1 MRFSCAAVTRMSQPG
16 RIVFGLLAVAAMVTS
31 LLVSGCPKGQKEPP
45 GAAQAQQ
52 ESATETPVSV
62 IVAKRGSI
70 TEELELT
77 GSCEAY
83 QEVDVVPEISGKVV
97 SVFVDVGDGVTK
109 GQVLARL
116 DTELASKQ
124 RVQAEKGVVS
134 AQARYTQAAESSE
147 LTDRETQIAIRQAEQ
162 GVAAASEQ
170 LSKAKQAYELARERS
185 ESAIEQ
191 AKVGL
196 ASAQAQQRDVLAG
209 ARSQEITQAEAAVRQ
224 AESDLSLKKTTYER
238 YRRLYEQGAVA
249 EATLDQYRT
258 QYEVAQQSLSQAR
271 ESLSLAREGA
281 RQEQKRL
288 AELAVQQAREQL
300 NMAQSGKR
308 EVDIAARDVESARV
322 GLRQAEENLRL
333 ARASRRRYNVAVADV
348 KAARAGIGQAA
359 AGADLAATTVDK
371 HIIRA
376 PISGRVAQRNI
387 DPGEGASPGMAA
399 MRIVD
404 NDPIR
409 VNCEVSELD
418 ISKVRV
424 GDGGVT
430 TVDGLPG
437 LEFFGRVV
445 DVAPQAREGR
455 RSYIARVEIDNPEG
469 LIRAGMFARVV
480 LVISEKQD
488 VIVVSRDCLVERG
501 ARKNAYVVKNG
512 VVEIRKVKV
521 GITNRDLVEVVSG
534 LQAGDQVVCASQ
546 SILAAGQKVKAVP
559 KSSGKTTPSSQSA
572 QDGGAAE
579 GTPGPQSGAGTNA
592 RDGGREAMIGPM
604 PAAEGNKPRSPGS
617 TPRGRSGERGA
628 R

>member
-1 MRFSCAAVTRMSQPG
+1 MRFSCAAVTRMSQSG
-16 RIVFGLLAVAAMVTS
+16 RIAFGLLAVAAMVTS

-404 NDPIR
+404 SDPIR

-501 ARKNAYVVKNG
+501 TRKNAYVVENG
-512 VVEIRKVKV
+512 VVKIRRVKV
-521 GITNRDLVEVVSG
+521 GVTNRDVVEVVSG
-534 LQAGDQVVCASQ
+534 LRAGDQVVCASQ
-546 SILAAGQKVKAVP
+546 SILADGQKVKAVR
-559 KSSGKTTPSSQSA
+559 KSSGKSSATSEGA
-572 QDGGAAE
+572 QGDDAAK
-579 GTPGPQSGAGTNA
+579 GTKPP
-592 RDGGREAMIGPM
+592 REAGRSRPGADREEIIGPM
-604 PAAEGNKPRSPGS
+604 PAQDGKQPQSDGSAPR
-617 TPRGRSGERGA
+617 A